1 MSDERAETDGAS
13 GTDRLTALSDGIFA
27 IAMTLLV
34 LDIRVPRGLDD
45 AGFRDAVRD
54 VLPDV
59 GAYALS
65 FVILA
70 GFWRGHRRIVA
81 LVPRFEGPSL
91 RLALIWLG
99 AIAFLPFP
107 TSLLSEYA
115 SEPLAVA
122 VHAVTVAVTDLLGLA
137 VLRTGRR
144 GWSAPGADPAPDGRA
159 PGGRA
164 TDRPATD
171 GPATDRPAEDS
182 AAAASAWSVSVDPGA
197 RALAFAVPVPVA
209 FAWRPFAAIWFWLAG
224 IPLRGLVRRFRPAW
238 EGKSR
243 DGPRPTAGTPPG
255 SARCG

>member
-1 MSDERAETDGAS
+1 MSDERARVDGAS

-45 AGFRDAVRD
+45 DGFRDAVRD
-54 VLPDV
+54 VLPDF

-70 GFWRGHRRIVA
+70 GFWRDHRRIVA
-81 LVPRFEGPSL
+81 LVPRFQGPSL

-122 VHAVTVAVTDLLGLA
+122 VYAGTVSVTNLLGLA

-144 GWSAPGADPAPDGRA
+144 GRRAPGAG
-159 PGGRA
+159 
-164 TDRPATD
+164 PATD
-171 GPATDRPAEDS
+171 GVVPGG
-182 AAAASAWSVSVDPGA
+182 AAAASAWSVSVDLGA
-197 RALAFAVPVPVA
+197 RALVFAVSVPLA
-209 FAWRPFAAIWFWLAG
+209 FAWHPFAAIWFWLAD
-224 IPLRGLVRRFRPAW
+224 IPLRGLVRRFR
-238 EGKSR
+238 
-243 DGPRPTAGTPPG
+243 
-255 SARCG
+255 SA

>member
-1 MSDERAETDGAS
+1 MSEERAQTDGAS

-34 LDIRVPRGLDD
+34 LDIRVPRDLDD
-45 AGFRDAVRD
+45 ARFRDAVLD
-54 VLPDV
+54 VLPDF

-70 GFWRGHRRIVA
+70 GFWRDHRRIVA
-81 LVPRFEGPSL
+81 LVPRFEGPPL

-122 VHAVTVAVTDLLGLA
+122 IYAATVAVTNLLGLA

-144 GWSAPGADPAPDGRA
+144 DRRAPGAGPVPDGRA
-159 PGGRA
+159 TGAPVPDGRA
-164 TDRPATD
+164 T
-171 GPATDRPAEDS
+171 DS
-182 AAAASAWSVSVDPGA
+182 AAAASAWSVSVDLGA
-197 RALAFAVPVPVA
+197 RALVFAVSIPLA
-209 FAWRPFAAIWFWLAG
+209 FAWHPFAAIWFWLAD
-224 IPLRGLVRRFRPAW
+224 IPLRGLVRRARPH
-238 EGKSR
+238 
-243 DGPRPTAGTPPG
+243 
-255 SARCG
+255 

>member
-1 MSDERAETDGAS
+1 MSDERARLDGAS

-34 LDIRVPRGLDD
+34 LDIRVPRGLGD

-54 VLPDV
+54 VLPDF

-70 GFWRGHRRIVA
+70 GFWRDHRRIVA

-122 VHAVTVAVTDLLGLA
+122 IYAGTVAVTNLLGLA

-144 GWSAPGADPAPDGRA
+144 GRWVPGAG
-159 PGGRA
+159 
-164 TDRPATD
+164 PATD
-171 GPATDRPAEDS
+171 GAVPGG
-182 AAAASAWSVSVDPGA
+182 AAAASAWSVSVDLGA
-197 RALAFAVPVPVA
+197 RALVFAVSVPLA
-209 FAWRPFAAIWFWLAG
+209 FAWHPFAAIWFWLAD
-224 IPLRGLVRRFRPAW
+224 IPLRGLVRRFR
-238 EGKSR
+238 
-243 DGPRPTAGTPPG
+243 
-255 SARCG
+255 SA